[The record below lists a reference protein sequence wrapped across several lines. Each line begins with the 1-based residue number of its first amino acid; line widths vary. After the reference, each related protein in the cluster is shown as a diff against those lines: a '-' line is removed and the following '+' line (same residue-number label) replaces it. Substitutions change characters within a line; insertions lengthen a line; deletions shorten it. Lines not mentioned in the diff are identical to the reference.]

1 MKPVWKAFDAVNRM
15 CFLFGAALIAS
26 IAAIYCYEVGARYL
40 FNAPTEWSGLV
51 ASLIFSV
58 GTFLVI
64 PEVTRRG
71 SHVAVDILLHELR
84 GPARKWLGRFLM
96 AVSAGLCGVA
106 CAVTA
111 VEAHRQIVE
120 DISIMSTLIVPKW
133 WVTVFMPFGFAGA
146 AVYFLRA
153 AARQGEG
160 MQGEAPSTA
169 PATEV

>member
-1 MKPVWKAFDAVNRM
+1 MKAAWRVVDTVNRVS
-15 CFLFGAALIAS
+15 FLLGAALIAS

-40 FNAPTEWSGLV
+40 FNAPTEWSGLL

-71 SHVAVDILLHELR
+71 SHVAVDILLQELA
-84 GPARKWLGRFLM
+84 GPARKWLGRLLM
-96 AVSAGLCGVA
+96 LVSSGLCGVA

-111 VEAHRQIVE
+111 IEAHRQIV
-120 DISIMSTLIVPKW
+120 DGINIMSTLIVPKW
-133 WVTVFMPFGFAGA
+133 YVTIFMPFGFAGA

-153 AARQGEG
+153 AAQQGER
-160 MQGEAPSTA
+160 PHTA
-169 PATEV
+169 ASPGG